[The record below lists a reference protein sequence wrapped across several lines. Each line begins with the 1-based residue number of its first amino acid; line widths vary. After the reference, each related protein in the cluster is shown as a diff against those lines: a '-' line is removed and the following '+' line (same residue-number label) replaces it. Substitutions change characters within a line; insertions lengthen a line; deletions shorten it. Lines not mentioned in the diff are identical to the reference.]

1 MSVCCK
7 QQAVAALVELKPCR
21 HRAIE
26 LYSMSALAAGYD
38 FSCTDRDFLELN
50 FHPVIFELMPWSYM
64 SQKTGLSSDLVDLIS
79 RNRAAGV
86 AISSTVAQR
95 NEATAKL

>member
-1 MSVCCK
+1 
-7 QQAVAALVELKPCR
+7 
-21 HRAIE
+21 
-26 LYSMSALAAGYD
+26 MSALAAGYD